1 MSKGIL
7 KIVATPIGNMG
18 DITLRAIETLKTADL
33 VLSEDTRETDKLLK
47 RLNITAK
54 QISYRDENHNRVF
67 DVIKSYLDDGR
78 TLVLVSDSGTPLISD
93 PGYKLVSE
101 LLALDYAVE
110 AIPGPSSVIAA
121 LVVSGLPTD
130 KFSFLGFLPR
140 DKGPR
145 IKLLSSYGA
154 TESTL
159 VIFESPYRVAKL
171 LDQTLAAVGDRECAL
186 VNDITKKF
194 EKVWRGKVSKVLSD
208 INTIN
213 LKGEFIFVLA
223 KDDYGR

>member
-1 MSKGIL
+1 M
-7 KIVATPIGNMG
+7 
-18 DITLRAIETLKTADL
+18 
-33 VLSEDTRETDKLLK
+33 
-47 RLNITAK
+47 
-54 QISYRDENHNRVF
+54 
-67 DVIKSYLDDGR
+67 
-78 TLVLVSDSGTPLISD
+78 
-93 PGYKLVSE
+93 
-101 LLALDYAVE
+101 
-110 AIPGPSSVIAA
+110 
-121 LVVSGLPTD
+121 
-130 KFSFLGFLPR
+130 GFLPR

>member
-67 DVIKSYLDDGR
+67 DVIKGYLDDGK

-101 LLALDYAVE
+101 LLAFVFDSNYF
-110 AIPGPSSVIAA
+110 
-121 LVVSGLPTD
+121 
-130 KFSFLGFLPR
+130 FSFLCFFR
-140 DKGPR
+140 ETKHR
-145 IKLLSSYGA
+145 S
-154 TESTL
+154 
-159 VIFESPYRVAKL
+159 RVKH
-171 LDQTLAAVGDRECAL
+171 
-186 VNDITKKF
+186 
-194 EKVWRGKVSKVLSD
+194 
-208 INTIN
+208 
-213 LKGEFIFVLA
+213 
-223 KDDYGR
+223 